1 MKTIILLF
9 SIISSLLY
17 ADTTKVLFIGNS
29 YTYVNDLPALFKNL
43 SASGGKI
50 VYTDISAPGGYTLE
64 MHLSEATT
72 QNLIRQGIWN
82 YVVLQEQS
90 QTPVIEYLR
99 YHSMY
104 PSAKKLDSIIKIY
117 NPSSH
122 TVFYMTWGRK
132 NGGQQCIDTSCSP
145 VFINFFHMQDS
156 LKSSYSKISNILSAL
171 LAPAGEAWRTARMIK
186 PFVNLWDADE
196 SHPTLDGSYLTACV
210 FYTKIFNQS
219 PVGLSYKAGLP
230 DSSALFYQQCAWQT
244 VSISNHIGNIS
255 NNFDLYQNYPNPFNS
270 STIIKFY
277 IPKTTIVNLKV
288 YDILGRE
295 ITTLINKNLQS
306 GTYSIPFSTSRFSNN
321 KISNG
326 IYFYRLQTEDFTQ
339 TKKLVIIK

>member
-1 MKTIILLF
+1 MKTTILFFL
-9 SIISSLLY
+9 IISSYLY

-29 YTYVNDLPALFKNL
+29 YTYVNDLPVLFKNL
-43 SASGGKI
+43 SASGGEI
-50 VYTDISAPGGYTLE
+50 VYTDMQAPGGYTLE
-64 MHLSEATT
+64 NHLTTTAT
-72 QNLIRQGIWN
+72 LDAIKRGIWN

-104 PSAKKLDSIIKIY
+104 PSAIKLDSIIKYY
-117 NPSSH
+117 NQNAN
-122 TVFYMTWGRK
+122 TVFFMTWGRK

-145 VFINFFHMQDS
+145 VFINYFHMQDS
-156 LKSSYSKISNILSAL
+156 LKSSYTKIASILSAML
-171 LAPAGEAWRTARMIK
+171 SPAGEAWRTARLIK
-186 PFVNLWDADE
+186 PYVNLWDADD

-210 FYTKIFNQS
+210 FYAKIFNQS
-219 PVGLSYKAGLP
+219 PVGLIYNAGLP

-244 VSISNHIGNIS
+244 VSISNHIENYS
-255 NNFDLYQNYPNPFNS
+255 SNFDLYQNYPNPFNS

-288 YDILGRE
+288 YDLLGRE

-306 GTYSIPFSTSRFSNN
+306 GTYSIPFSISQFSNN
-321 KISNG
+321 IISSG
-326 IYFYRLQTEDFTQ
+326 IYFYRLQTDDFSQ
-339 TKKLVIIK
+339 TKKLVLIK